1 MNIVSQVVL
10 IKFMN
15 EPTVTYKTVRAHEL
29 RLLRIGNSNLTR
41 LPWSIWGKSGGAT
54 EVGTVDIN
62 SSCNSTKTE
71 IASHS
76 LPKLSHCNVV
86 SFTSS
91 PVLSTI
97 CNTTHTLWH
106 ARTAFNMDWHMYVAF
121 HSKIIMHWLLLLY
134 GNRHVMC
141 ELYAQGSVLAVL
153 DPSVLQALQC
163 TTSWANNRCILIW
176 QVPRYHD
183 WLMSWHS
190 EQSDASHFLSDMTC
204 LHPYLPIRSHAT
216 FAVLQLQ
223 V

>member
-1 MNIVSQVVL
+1 MLGRQRSLCSPQRLETGLERSGMRKRQDGMPDRSLLWWSVLFVDQIESCNYKINIVSQVVL

-71 IASHS
+71 TASHS

-97 CNTTHTLWH
+97 CNTTHTL
-106 ARTAFNMDWHMYVAF
+106 
-121 HSKIIMHWLLLLY
+121 
-134 GNRHVMC
+134 
-141 ELYAQGSVLAVL
+141 
-153 DPSVLQALQC
+153 
-163 TTSWANNRCILIW
+163 
-176 QVPRYHD
+176 
-183 WLMSWHS
+183 
-190 EQSDASHFLSDMTC
+190 
-204 LHPYLPIRSHAT
+204 
-216 FAVLQLQ
+216 
-223 V
+223 